1 MIKSR
6 LTSFAQG
13 NHKALV
19 ITILWVFHLTAVI
32 GVTLGFKDWFI
43 SKTPLT
49 LSLMFISLIIYYP
62 IRQIRY
68 WFLGFI
74 LFAGGFIAEWIGVH
88 YGILFGDYHYGNNL
102 GFKLDGIPLMIGVNW
117 SILVLITGVISN
129 HISNNIVA
137 RATIG
142 AILMVFLDY
151 FMETSAPIFDFWIWD
166 IGYAPLQ
173 NYIAWFCIALVLQF
187 IFQISKITGDLA
199 ISLHLYAAQLI
210 FFIYFY
216 GFYSI

>member
-1 MIKSR
+1 MKR
-6 LTSFAQG
+6 LLIEFLQK
-13 NHKALV
+13 NLKPIV
-19 ITILWVFHLTAVI
+19 IIILWVFHITAVI

-43 SKTPLT
+43 SKTPITLT
-49 LSLMFISLIIYYP
+49 LMFISLIIYYP
-62 IRQIRY
+62 IKQIRY
-68 WFLGFI
+68 WLIGFI

-88 YGILFGDYHYGNNL
+88 YGILFGDYHYCNNL

-129 HISNNIVA
+129 HISSRIVT
-137 RATIG
+137 RATTG
-142 AILMVFLDY
+142 AVLMVFLDF

-173 NYIAWFCIALVLQF
+173 NYIAWFGVALLLQF

-199 ISLHLYAAQLI
+199 ISLHLYGAQLI

>member
-1 MIKSR
+1 MKR
-6 LTSFAQG
+6 LLIEFLRK
-13 NHKALV
+13 NHKSIV
-19 ITILWVFHLTAVI
+19 IIILWVFHITAVI

-43 SKTPLT
+43 SKTPVTLT
-49 LSLMFISLIIYYP
+49 LMFISLIIYYP

-68 WFLGFI
+68 WLLGSI
-74 LFAGGFIAEWIGVH
+74 LFAGGFTAEWIGVH

-117 SILVLITGVISN
+117 AILVLITGVISN
-129 HISNNIVA
+129 HISSRIVT
-137 RATIG
+137 RAIAG
-142 AILMVFLDY
+142 AVLMVFLDF

-166 IGYAPLQ
+166 IVYAPLQ
-173 NYIAWFCIALVLQF
+173 NYIAWFGVALLLQF

>member
-1 MIKSR
+1 MKR
-6 LTSFAQG
+6 LLIEFLQK
-13 NHKALV
+13 NLKPIV
-19 ITILWVFHLTAVI
+19 IIILWVFHITAVI

-43 SKTPLT
+43 SKTPITLT
-49 LSLMFISLIIYYP
+49 LMFISLIIYYP
-62 IRQIRY
+62 IKQIRY
-68 WFLGFI
+68 WFIGFI

-129 HISNNIVA
+129 HISSRIVT
-137 RATIG
+137 RATTG
-142 AILMVFLDY
+142 AVLMVFLDF

-173 NYIAWFCIALVLQF
+173 NYIAWFGVALLLQF

-199 ISLHLYAAQLI
+199 ISLHLYGAQLI

>member
-1 MIKSR
+1 MKR
-6 LTSFAQG
+6 LLIEFLQK
-13 NHKALV
+13 NLKPIV
-19 ITILWVFHLTAVI
+19 IIILWVFHITAVI

-43 SKTPLT
+43 SKTPITLT
-49 LSLMFISLIIYYP
+49 LMFISLIIYYP
-62 IRQIRY
+62 IKQIRY
-68 WFLGFI
+68 WFIGFI
-74 LFAGGFIAEWIGVH
+74 LFAGGFMAEWIGVH

-129 HISNNIVA
+129 HISSRIVT

-142 AILMVFLDY
+142 AVLMVFLDF

-173 NYIAWFCIALVLQF
+173 NYIAWFGVALLLQF

-199 ISLHLYAAQLI
+199 ISLHLYGAQLI